1 MAVGVTL
8 RVCDGCALGVNE
20 TIALITMDRINSTLT
35 T

>member
-8 RVCDGCALGVNE
+8 RVCAVCAVGENE
-20 TIALITMDRINSTLT
+20 TIALITIESINSTLT